1 MDEEHGCPVE
11 AGGEAARG
19 VQLNVAYLVQRLEA
33 ALRAEREMEAL
44 REMILAEDRLFLDAF
59 RAVNSCPQVH
69 LAGEMYNRP
78 KFPDAKPEYQDW
90 LNRKEIGVDYTNSED
105 FAPVLDGTFVPF
117 MLKTMRQLAPLY
129 RLLLAAKERADAAG
143 REALQ

>member
-1 MDEEHGCPVE
+1 
-11 AGGEAARG
+11 
-19 VQLNVAYLVQRLEA
+19 
-33 ALRAEREMEAL
+33 MEAL

-69 LAGEMYNRP
+69 LAGEMYKRP

-90 LNRKEIGVDYTNSED
+90 LNRKEIGVDYTNGED

-143 REALQ
+143 RRRCNEISCTGFRDRKRLAAERVRTRRKCV

>member
-1 MDEEHGCPVE
+1 
-11 AGGEAARG
+11 
-19 VQLNVAYLVQRLEA
+19 
-33 ALRAEREMEAL
+33 
-44 REMILAEDRLFLDAF
+44 MILAEDRLFLDAF

-69 LAGEMYNRP
+69 LAGEMYKRP

-90 LNRKEIGVDYTNSED
+90 LNRKEIGVDYTNGED

-129 RLLLAAKERADAAG
+129 RLLLTAKERADAAG